1 MTRSRSRWLRR
12 YAVLTLGAGLWAGAD
27 NALALAICSVSVT
40 NPLTF
45 GAYHPSAAK
54 TDTGT
59 TAVSCIGIG
68 LGQSVGYTVSLG
80 PSGYGSGDRIS
91 TRYLNNTTNG
101 GDYMAY
107 NVYTDAGYS
116 TVWGDGTTGG
126 LFSGSFSFLI
136 TDREHTF
143 YGKVPPGQFTLLAGA
158 FYENLIVTVTYNLL

>member
-1 MTRSRSRWLRR
+1 MTTFRSRWLRR
-12 YAVLTLGAGLWAGAD
+12 SCALVLGAGLSAGVH
-27 NALALAICSVSVT
+27 NALALAICSVSIT

-45 GAYHPSAAK
+45 GAYHPSAAN

-59 TAVSCIGIG
+59 AEVSCLGIG
-68 LGQSVGYTVSLG
+68 LFDSLGYTLSLG

-116 TVWGDGTTGG
+116 TVWGNGTTGG
-126 LFSGSFSFLI
+126 LFSGSFSLLI
-136 TDREHTF
+136 THRAHTF
-143 YGKVPPGQFTLLAGA
+143 YGKVPTGQFTLLAGA
-158 FYENLIVTVTYNLL
+158 FYENLTVTVTYDIL

>member
-1 MTRSRSRWLRR
+1 MTTLQSRWRR
-12 YAVLTLGAGLWAGAD
+12 RCTVLALGASLWAGVD
-27 NALALAICSVSVT
+27 DALALAICSVSVT

-45 GAYHPSAAK
+45 GAYHPSVAS

-68 LGQSVGYTVSLG
+68 LGESLGYTVSLG
-80 PSGYGSGDRIS
+80 ASGYGPGDRIS

-116 TVWGDGTTGG
+116 TVWGNGTTGG
-126 LFSGSFSFLI
+126 VFSGSFSFLI
-136 TDREHTF
+136 TYREHTF
-143 YGKVPPGQFTLLAGA
+143 HGKVPPGQFTLLVGA
-158 FYENLIVTVTYNLL
+158 FYENLIVTLTYNLL